1 MDGSVDPYTSTAA
14 VAFIHDNDISHIY
27 LPNSSSM
34 MQTELLAI
42 LKAFQ
47 HAEFH
52 QKSIVIHIDSLG
64 AIQTLKGRQLKDNVK
79 LITTILCTAQAIHES
94 GRRTYINWI
103 TSHVGIMGNEEADYT
118 ARNTLLL
125 AQVTPPI
132 PFSISGIKSTL
143 KTTSCK
149 VAKNQLHHWTSRGLL
164 SVSWFSLTIKNSF
177 PFPEQVSRKTRNN
190 LPRLRLGY
198 NCLAKIKEMM
208 PLECMHSNTQQTS
221 RCNTI

>member
-1 MDGSVDPYTSTAA
+1 MYHLIASELAKYICTTSHPLSSPLVHNSLFIIIPNVSVKLKTHRALVNIIFTSLCSSLEAANIYYMDGSVDPYTSTAA

-79 LITTILCTAQAIHES
+79 LITTILCMAQAIHES

-149 VAKNQLHHWTSRGLL
+149 VAKNQLHH
-164 SVSWFSLTIKNSF
+164 
-177 PFPEQVSRKTRNN
+177 
-190 LPRLRLGY
+190 
-198 NCLAKIKEMM
+198 
-208 PLECMHSNTQQTS
+208 
-221 RCNTI
+221 